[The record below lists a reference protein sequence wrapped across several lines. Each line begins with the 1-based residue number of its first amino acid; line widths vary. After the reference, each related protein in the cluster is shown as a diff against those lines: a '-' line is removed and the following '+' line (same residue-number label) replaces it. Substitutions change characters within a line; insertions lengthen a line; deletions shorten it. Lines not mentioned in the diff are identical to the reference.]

1 MYGARWNVKTCIRY
15 FVPTYMIS
23 LRHNRVLTKVKNQG
37 VRTTNFLWYKKEI
50 KSKKDLGEVIVAQML
65 LYFNKVDTSFYRFG
79 KMVSLYKNR
88 MKKTLKTLC
97 QLSIKALRSSIKSNG
112 LFSTIV
118 IMQTQSLYILRYYC
132 TRFNQQNGYIFRLIA
147 ACSQQTACGRSS
159 T

>member
-1 MYGARWNVKTCIRY
+1 
-15 FVPTYMIS
+15 
-23 LRHNRVLTKVKNQG
+23 

-118 IMQTQSLYILRYYC
+118 IMQT
-132 TRFNQQNGYIFRLIA
+132 
-147 ACSQQTACGRSS
+147 
-159 T
+159 